1 MIHKEFQ
8 LLNVAL
14 KHPSFIPDFVSLRP
28 GAQRAFSIGTLKSE
42 REVQFSGA
50 IIRYDLYL
58 ISY

>member
-1 MIHKEFQ
+1 MIHNEFQ

-28 GAQRAFSIGTLKSE
+28 GAKRVFPIGTLKSE
-42 REVQFSGA
+42 REVRFSGA
-50 IIRYDLYL
+50 VKRYNLYL